1 MHKDKLYFQ
10 CKSHFMAIGY
20 WFICISDGSSM
31 TLSREQKLIAFIKWS
46 RKEFLVPHHFPLIH
60 SLFAQNKINDL
71 QELNLM
77 NFTRTF
83 AHTLFRSRQIH
94 GNLINFNGAHT
105 GAMCFCFPCHIK
117 RLFSPFCF
125 SFLIYFVFVTRV
137 LLLRTL
143 FGSFARP
150 FVYFWFSFIHVS
162 FNSIENIHRLCLV
175 CVHCACNNNNERSH
189 SVWYVDV
196 LLDKQFSVVRYIHWI
211 HIQDA
216 IKKLNT

>member
-10 CKSHFMAIGY
+10 CRSHFMAIGY
-20 WFICISDGSSM
+20 WFICFSDGSSM
-31 TLSREQKLIAFIKWS
+31 TLCASWIFESRAKINRFYKVKPKGISCPPSFSANPFTFCVK
-46 RKEFLVPHHFPLIH
+46 
-60 SLFAQNKINDL
+60 QNKWFARVESY
-71 QELNLM
+71 ELYPHV
-77 NFTRTF
+77 RT
-83 AHTLFRSRQIH
+83 HTLSRQIH

-175 CVHCACNNNNERSH
+175 CV
-189 SVWYVDV
+189 YM
-196 LLDKQFSVVRYIHWI
+196 
-211 HIQDA
+211 
-216 IKKLNT
+216 